1 MAVTTRTALVTG
13 ASRGIGRAI
22 AERLANDGMTVAV
35 HFGSN
40 EAAAREVVSTIEGN
54 GGRAVAVRAL
64 LGTDGDAETLWAAFD
79 EAIAQMEDVDGVDV
93 LVNNAGVA
101 LRGTI
106 EEFSAVDFDRQH
118 AINARAPFMIVQ
130 QGLKRMRN
138 GGRIINISSGVTR
151 IAVPNVIGYAM
162 TKGAIEAFTLTLAK
176 HLGSRGITVNAVAP
190 GLVDTDINASWLR
203 GDTAA
208 WEAAAQVSALGQVG
222 DVTDIA
228 DVVGFLASPG
238 GRWVTGQVIDATGGS
253 HL

>member
-13 ASRGIGRAI
+13 ASRGIGKAI

-40 EAAAREVVSTIEGN
+40 ADAAREVVSTIESN
-54 GGRAVAVRAL
+54 GGRAAAVRAP
-64 LGTDGDAETLWAAFD
+64 LGIDGDAETLWAAFD
-79 EAIAQMEDVDGVDV
+79 EAVAPMGDVDGVDV
-93 LVNNAGVA
+93 LVNNAGVV

-106 EEFSAVDFDRQH
+106 EEFSAADFDRQH
-118 AINARAPFMIVQ
+118 AINTRAPFMIVQ
-130 QGLKRMRN
+130 KGLKRIKD
-138 GGRIINISSGVTR
+138 GGRIINISSGVAR
-151 IAVPNVIGYAM
+151 FAVPDIIGYAM
-162 TKGAIEAFTLTLAK
+162 TKGAIETFTLTLAK

-190 GLVDTDINASWLR
+190 GVVDTDMNASWLR
-203 GDTAA
+203 GDKAT
-208 WEAAAQVSALGQVG
+208 WEAAAQMSAFGKVG

-228 DVVGFLASPG
+228 DVVGFLASPA